1 LAARICI
8 EDLKCAIS
16 CNGLFQRL
24 QAEAV
29 THGVGDSPAEDFS
42 AVLVEDYS

>member
-16 CNGLFQRL
+16 CNGLFQCL

-29 THGVGDSPAEDFS
+29 IHGVGDFPEEDFS
-42 AVLVEDYS
+42 AVPVEDYG